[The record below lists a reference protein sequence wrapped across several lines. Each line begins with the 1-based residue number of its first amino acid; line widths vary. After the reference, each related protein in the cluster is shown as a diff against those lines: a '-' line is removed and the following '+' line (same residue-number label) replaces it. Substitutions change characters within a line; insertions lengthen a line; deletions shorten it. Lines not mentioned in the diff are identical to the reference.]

1 MLGSPPSPQ
10 YIPGIHL
17 FSLGLAAAV
26 RTLKTLTPNVSF
38 WFFLGSQLRMAPQ
51 TAGKRE
57 LYAHIACSRLSVGRD
72 EQSCGGHQQKSSEHW
87 CSGEAPQRILMQI
100 APFIVFI
107 VKAIYKY
114 SELFILDSLIDYS
127 TRGEA
132 KELTLLVGLARKQL
146 ANSKRKRICQQ
157 RYSRWPDKINTI
169 QVFANS

>member
-1 MLGSPPSPQ
+1 
-10 YIPGIHL
+10 
-17 FSLGLAAAV
+17 
-26 RTLKTLTPNVSF
+26 
-38 WFFLGSQLRMAPQ
+38 MAPQ
-51 TAGKRE
+51 TAGKKE

-72 EQSCGGHQQKSSEHW
+72 ERSCGGHQQKSSEHW
-87 CSGEAPQRILMQI
+87 CSAEAPQRILMQI

-114 SELFILDSLIDYS
+114 SELFILNSLIDYS

-132 KELTLLVGLARKQL
+132 KELSLLVGLARKQL